1 MVRKNRIGI
10 EQDVIFLPL
19 PAVETYESLF
29 RETVAEK
36 ARTGSNRRLV
46 QFGCR
51 RNHPGRIMLQ
61 HHIQTSYVQTSGLH
75 PLQSPEIGTSH
86 RPVR

>member
-29 RETVAEK
+29 RETVA
-36 ARTGSNRRLV
+36 
-46 QFGCR
+46 
-51 RNHPGRIMLQ
+51 
-61 HHIQTSYVQTSGLH
+61 
-75 PLQSPEIGTSH
+75 
-86 RPVR
+86 